1 MSLPRLHGPRTS
13 LLPVP
18 HAVAVAVLSNDHQ
31 QVREALL
38 PLAVTAG
45 PGWPHADTADAL
57 RPYAEHGSADQDSG
71 VWLLVVDAQVVGDLG
86 WLGGPAEDGDCELG
100 YGLAAPSREQGLGT
114 EAVGVLA
121 GWAERQPGVH
131 RLTAEVLQG
140 NEASCRLLTRL
151 GFRAEPAVAPYL
163 LFSRAAPGHGA
174 EAVLRRAGLGP
185 WAPRHTLP
193 RTHNCG

>member
-1 MSLPRLHGPRTS
+1 MTLPRLHGPRTS

-18 HAVAVAVLSNDHQ
+18 HALATAVLTGDLHE
-31 QVREALL
+31 VAAALL
-38 PLAVTAG
+38 PLGVSAG

-57 RPYAEHGSADQDSG
+57 RPCAEYGTADQDSG
-71 VWLLVVDAQVVGDLG
+71 VWLVVVDGLVVGDLG
-86 WLGGPAEDGDCELG
+86 WLGGPAADGGCELG

-121 GWAERQPGVH
+121 AWVERQPGVR

-163 LFSRAAPGHGA
+163 LFSRAAPGA
-174 EAVLRRAGLGP
+174 
-185 WAPRHTLP
+185 T
-193 RTHNCG
+193 T